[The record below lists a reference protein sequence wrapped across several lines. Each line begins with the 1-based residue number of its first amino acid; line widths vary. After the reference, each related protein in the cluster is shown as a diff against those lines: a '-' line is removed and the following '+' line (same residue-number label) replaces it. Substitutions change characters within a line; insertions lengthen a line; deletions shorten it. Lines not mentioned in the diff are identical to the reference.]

1 MTDPLHE
8 NGISFRH
15 ALKHVPTHMLYT
27 GITSGILDH
36 MWQIKIDALDGRVF
50 GDDHAE
56 AGAGPSPH
64 IHQGGEVVE
73 AVIDIQDLFHG
84 HGGVIKHA
92 GVENLVESGIFPVI
106 LKGRHSVC
114 LVERDSTIQHCI
126 FQMMLY
132 QNTIPI
138 AESKGES
145 KDKLNANGSMD
156 SRSHVTIPK
165 ELVHEKPGVDPK
177 STEA

>member
-8 NGISFRH
+8 NGISFRD
-15 ALKHVPTHMLYT
+15 ALKHVPTHMLHT

-50 GDDHAE
+50 GDDHAQ

-64 IHQGGEVVE
+64 IHQGAEVVE

-92 GVENLVESGIFPVI
+92 GVENLVESGVFPVI

-126 FQMMLY
+126 FQMVPNITSHHSLIHPFRCFTNNIY
-132 QNTIPI
+132 TLILIIDNHIYHLLLI
-138 AESKGES
+138 
-145 KDKLNANGSMD
+145 DHFVKLITKWPA
-156 SRSHVTIPK
+156 
-165 ELVHEKPGVDPK
+165 
-177 STEA
+177 